1 MYLQPELASVGLD
14 EKAAAALGREVK
26 IGRFDFRHN
35 GRAQCMGEREGMVK
49 VVTDK
54 ATHVILGAQIFG
66 TQATE
71 LISEL
76 TLAVAAGIKAEILAD
91 LVHPHP
97 TLGEAVMEACA
108 DAVGRAIHK

>member
-1 MYLQPELASVGLD
+1 
-14 EKAAAALGREVK
+14 
-26 IGRFDFRHN
+26 
-35 GRAQCMGEREGMVK
+35 MVK

-54 ATHVILGAQIFG
+54 ETHVVLGAQLFG
-66 TQATE
+66 PQATE

-76 TLAVAAGIKAEILAD
+76 TLAVAAGIRAEVLAD

-97 TLGEAVMEACA
+97 TLSEAVMEACA